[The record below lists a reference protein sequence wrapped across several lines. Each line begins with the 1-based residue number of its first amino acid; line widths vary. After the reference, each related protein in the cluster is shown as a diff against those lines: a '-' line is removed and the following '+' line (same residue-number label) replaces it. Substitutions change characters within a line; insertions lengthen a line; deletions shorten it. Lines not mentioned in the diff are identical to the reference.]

1 MVKGLRPSPMALG
14 ESSQESPG
22 SPDLEK
28 AFSEKATLEP
38 PVAERSTSASTLAT
52 APPVVESGVE
62 DEQLAEGSSG
72 FRSNRSQASAKLSS
86 RRRNT
91 GNPDNPS
98 IPTESW
104 AAQSSRAAD
113 LTADVK

>member
-1 MVKGLRPSPMALG
+1 MVKGLRPSPMALS

-22 SPDLEK
+22 SPTPDLEK
-28 AFSEKATLEP
+28 AVAEP
-38 PVAERSTSASTLAT
+38 PVATNTLAT
-52 APPVVESGVE
+52 APPVEESGVE
-62 DEQLAEGSSG
+62 DEQLAEESLG
-72 FRSNRSQASAKLSS
+72 FRSNRSAASAKLSS